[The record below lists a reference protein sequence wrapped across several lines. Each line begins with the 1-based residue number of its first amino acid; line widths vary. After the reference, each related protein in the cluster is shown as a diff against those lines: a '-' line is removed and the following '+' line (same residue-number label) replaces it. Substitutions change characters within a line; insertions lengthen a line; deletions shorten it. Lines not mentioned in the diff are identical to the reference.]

1 MKIKSIVSEQGN
13 TLLVTIGVVA
23 GLLVLLGTSVDYSR
37 QISREAQRSRK
48 SALAMEIADGHLE
61 MLFSNW
67 RNIYR
72 NTWTASSSGSGG
84 TDYSVLGTNY
94 FFTTTWNPGPAP
106 TPMASVSPSVT
117 PPPIATPA
125 PSIFPTE
132 TGYTLDQYRIQA
144 VDPMVS
150 LDADGLAQKETSFG
164 SGTFTPLSP
173 ASAPPAAYGPNKWQ
187 YSYYYLAS
195 VDVTVPT
202 STGNVTAKVRRV
214 FEKKFDNP
222 WTFAFLFMDDL
233 EFNPT
238 TAFTV
243 NGPVHTNGSLY
254 IGTSN
259 FTTTSTVS
267 YSSEYVNGYSAAD
280 TFHTSTAA
288 PPNFAKS
295 DPALALSD
303 MPPSQLSP
311 YLPFGWNLKLA
322 NADGSANNDSYHE
335 LIEQAAG
342 TPDPLSEIRL
352 YNQAC
357 YRILIDSSNNITITK
372 KDGSNVT
379 GGTYNTITAAITT
392 NQAIMDQREVSPS
405 GGSAY
410 VRLATLDVSQIRSA
424 AEAGNLPGWNGVL
437 YIADTST
444 HNTNITSKIG
454 GTGTTVTT
462 TERAIRLINGYRLPQ
477 VSANTNNIEG
487 MTLVS
492 ANPIYIKGNYN
503 TSTGSADSVASNT
516 AVYPSTAGTYTTP
529 TGSGYTRKLAAVI
542 GDSINV
548 LSPAWSDFNST
559 LSISNRTASNVTIN
573 AALVGGIVPS
583 SGGNYSGG
591 GENFIRLLE
600 DWKQNTFCYYG
611 SIVELFVSKQGTGPW
626 TGAGNNYKAPWI
638 AKYYWDPRF
647 ADNTLTTWQSGPP
660 GNMQIAAYLQQQRWY
675 QVY

>member
-1 MKIKSIVSEQGN
+1 
-13 TLLVTIGVVA
+13 
-23 GLLVLLGTSVDYSR
+23 
-37 QISREAQRSRK
+37 
-48 SALAMEIADGHLE
+48 

-94 FFTTTWNPGPAP
+94 FFTSTWNPGPAP

-132 TGYTLDQYRIQA
+132 ANYQLTQYRIQA

-150 LDADGLAQKETSFG
+150 LDANENAQKETSFG
-164 SGTFTPLSP
+164 SGSYVALSP
-173 ASAPPAAYGPNKWQ
+173 ATAPPAAYGPNKWQ
-187 YSYYYLAS
+187 YSYYYLAA

-202 STGNVTAKVRRV
+202 STGPVTAKVRRV

-222 WTFAFLFMDDL
+222 WTFAFLYMDDL

-238 TAFTV
+238 TTFTV
-243 NGPVHTNGSLY
+243 SGPVQTNGSLY

-259 FTTTSTVS
+259 FTTSSTVS

-280 TFHTSTAA
+280 TFHSGAA
-288 PPNFAKS
+288 SVPNFAKS

-303 MPPSQLSP
+303 MPPSQVSP

-335 LIEQAAG
+335 LIEQPAPPVG
-342 TPDPLSEIRL
+342 GVTPADPISAIRL

-372 KDGSNVT
+372 ADGSSVN
-379 GGTYNTITAAITT
+379 GGTYNTIANAITT
-392 NQAIMDQREVSPS
+392 NQAIMDQREVAPPPTN
-405 GGSAY
+405 GNAY
-410 VRLATLDVSQIRSA
+410 IRLATLDVSQIRAA
-424 AEAGNLPGWNGVL
+424 AEAGSLSGWNGVI

-444 HNTNITSKIG
+444 NGTNITSKIG

-462 TERAIRLINGYRLPQ
+462 TERGIRLINGYRLPAA
-477 VSANTNNIEG
+477 SSNTNNIEG
-487 MTLVS
+487 LTLVS

-503 TSTGSADSVASNT
+503 TSTASADSVPSNN
-516 AVYPSTAGTYTTP
+516 GTYTDPDGT
-529 TGSGYTRKLAAVI
+529 GYTRKLAAVI

-548 LSPAWSDFNST
+548 LSGAWSDLNSP
-559 LSISNRTASNVTIN
+559 LSISNRTATNTTIN
-573 AALVGGIVPS
+573 AALVGGIIPT

-600 DWKQNTFCYYG
+600 DWKSNTFCYYG
-611 SIVELFVSKQGTGPW
+611 SIVELFTSLQGTGAW
-626 TGAGNNYKAPWI
+626 TGAGNNYKAPLV

-647 ADNTLTTWQSGPP
+647 ADNTLATWQSGPP

-675 QVY
+675 QVF